1 MSGRNKG
8 GRACKEGW
16 HPTTHSPPGHR
27 SVSWPK
33 SVCSREGHTA
43 GKNTHLHA
51 FTHFCCKLNYARRR
65 QTPTLQVLAMPSAD
79 GRIVFP
85 CTRSVSWI
93 YPQNSPPKT
102 KKGKTTEWEQIKPR
116 LRLSGSC
123 NVGCDQRSST
133 ATLTGTRAA

>member
-1 MSGRNKG
+1 MATRPRTGRNSGVGQNRTYQTGLSVRQKQG
-8 GRACKEGW
+8 QACMQKGW

-43 GKNTHLHA
+43 GKNTHLHP

-65 QTPTLQVLAMPSAD
+65 QTPTFQVLAMPSAD

-93 YPQNSPPKT
+93 YPQNSPQNEER
-102 KKGKTTEWEQIKPR
+102 KKKLQIRNK
-116 LRLSGSC
+116 
-123 NVGCDQRSST
+123 
-133 ATLTGTRAA
+133 